1 MILVVAHRLVRMWLS
16 PNCNGG
22 GIPNK
27 MIKIVNALP
36 PHSDKNTYY
45 LKNGKYWSY
54 EDDNWILQSPW
65 MARYIAQTDE

>member
-1 MILVVAHRLVRMWLS
+1 
-16 PNCNGG
+16 
-22 GIPNK
+22 

-45 LKNGKYWSY
+45 LKNGEYWFY

-65 MARYIAQTDE
+65 TARYIAQTDE